1 MKTVVIVESVGKVN
15 KIQSYLGNEYLVKA
29 SFGHVQDLD
38 KKTLSI
44 EVENN
49 FKPNYIITPDK
60 TKIVKELRDLAKECK
75 EVIIASDEDREGE
88 MIGFSLMNVLKL
100 TNPKRIVFHEITKD
114 AILNAISNPK
124 EINYDMVHAQQAR
137 RILDRL
143 VGYKISPVLWKYLSS
158 DAKSAGRVQSVV
170 VRIIIDKEEEI
181 NKSISESFFK
191 TSGYFMFK
199 ENDIRATLHLNNKL
213 YTENTKEE
221 LLKINKSTEFKVL
234 SVENKKSIRK
244 PSPPFITSS
253 LQQEAS
259 NKFHYSVKKTMDIA
273 QKLYEQGYITYM
285 RTDSPN
291 ISQNAINECKKYI
304 IDTFGTEYSDPKN
317 YSGKDNAQEA
327 HECIRPTYL
336 NQPTI
341 DKLEGDNARL
351 YSLIWKRTIASQMSN
366 AKVNIQTINISGF
379 PKENLLFV
387 STLENI
393 LFDGFLIVYD
403 NTDSDEEKTIGKIE
417 IKEDDI
423 LSMRN
428 IKITEE
434 YTKPPLRYNEAS
446 LVKYLEK
453 NGIGRPSTFASIISK
468 VIERNYVEIKNIDGV
483 KKSSRQIELDYKF
496 KIKESVKEVF
506 IGREQRKIIPT
517 ETGKTVNTFMM
528 THFSCIMDI
537 KFTSNFE
544 TLLDKIAINKANWIT
559 VLRNYYD
566 MFNPIVD
573 KLLLTHK
580 KEEIVKDKDILISD
594 NVYKGTGKYGHYVKI
609 IENDKPRYAHVESI
623 ENITLEEA
631 LEELQY
637 PKTLGKIN
645 NRNVILQKGQY
656 GLYLKHLERNYPAS
670 NPNIT
675 LEEAKIII
683 ESGDSNAINTFK
695 IKDKIV
701 NIKSG
706 EFGPYL
712 QIVSGKKKQN
722 ISIPKSYDI
731 NKLNISD
738 VLTIIA
744 SKNNQESN
752 SKSIQSNYKPK
763 KK

>member
-1 MKTVVIVESVGKVN
+1 MKTVVIVESPGKVN
-15 KIQSYLGNEYLVKA
+15 KIQSYLGDEYLVKA

-60 TKIVKELRDLAKECK
+60 TKIVKELRDLVKECK

-100 TNPKRIVFHEITKD
+100 TNPKRIVFHEITKE

-124 EINYDMVHAQQAR
+124 ELNYNMVYAQQAR

-158 DAKSAGRVQSVV
+158 DAKSAGRVQSIV
-170 VRIIIDKEEEI
+170 VRIIIDKEDEI
-181 NKSISESFFK
+181 DKSISESFFK

-253 LQQEAS
+253 LQQDAS
-259 NKFHYSVKKTMDIA
+259 NKFHYPVKKTMDIA

-291 ISQNAINECKKYI
+291 ISQNAINDCKKYI

-336 NQPTI
+336 DQPTI

-506 IGREQRKIIPT
+506 IGREQRKIVPT
-517 ETGKTVNTFMM
+517 DNGKTVNTFMM

-594 NVYKGTGKYGHYVKI
+594 NVYKGTGKYGPYVKI

-645 NRNVILQKGQY
+645 NGNVILQKGQY
-656 GLYLKHLERNYPAS
+656 GLYLKHLERNYPVS

-744 SKNNQESN
+744 LKNNQESN
-752 SKSIQSNYKPK
+752 SKSNQSNFKPK